1 MSPGGATT
9 VAVILSYAIAVL
21 TCTIPSVR
29 ALKNINEWH
38 MSECVEF
45 FWISAQL
52 SPSCSRSQQ
61 CNCPHDP
68 TIDLPQEQG
77 R

>member
-9 VAVILSYAIAVL
+9 VAAILSYAIAVL

-38 MSECVEF
+38 MSECVE
-45 FWISAQL
+45 S
-52 SPSCSRSQQ
+52 
-61 CNCPHDP
+61 
-68 TIDLPQEQG
+68 T
-77 R
+77 